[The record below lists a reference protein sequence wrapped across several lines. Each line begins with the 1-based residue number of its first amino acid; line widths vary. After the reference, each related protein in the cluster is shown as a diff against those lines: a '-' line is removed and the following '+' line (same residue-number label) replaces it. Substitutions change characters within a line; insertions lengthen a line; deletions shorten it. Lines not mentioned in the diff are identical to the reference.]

1 VRQLFELYPR
11 LRENEP
17 TLESRGTSGAPVEQL
32 ELETVLK
39 VSQAV
44 SGEMIL
50 DRLLDRLMRA
60 AIEHAGAERGLLI
73 APNGEELQIQAEAT
87 TTRLSGLR
95 PPKGGTEQPAKVAPF
110 AGVSEADVGKTA
122 GAPQPAGQF
131 FQLTSGADV
140 TVHLQGSDP
149 AEAALPQSLVRYVMR
164 TRDTVILDDAASQNL
179 FSADPYLVQ
188 HRTRSILCLPLI
200 NQGNLIGVLY
210 LENNLAPRVF
220 GPARIVVLKLLAS
233 QAAMSLENTRLYRDL
248 ADREAKIRRL
258 VDANIVGID
267 IWDLDGT
274 ILEANDAFLRIVGYD
289 REDLVSGRLRWTDL
303 TPAQCFGLDRQEVF
317 AEIARTGSV
326 QPLEWEFF
334 HKDGRRIPVL
344 AGGASYQGTQGIGF
358 ILDLTERKRAEQALR
373 QSEAHL
379 AEAQRLAHTGSWAYN
394 PATGKH
400 LYYSDEAFR
409 VFGLDPRRGRLPE
422 FEEIIQRIHPEER
435 DRMLEELAQILRDKT
450 EYEQDFRIVLP
461 DGTVR
466 HLHSIGHPVLNEAGE
481 LAEYF
486 GTVMDVTERRHAE
499 HRLLVQHRVAR
510 ILGEAST
517 AEEALPKI
525 LEMVCEWPGWDL
537 GVLWQNDGHAGV
549 LRCAK
554 LWRRPSLEA
563 VQFEAVTR
571 TSTFTPGSGL
581 PGRVWA
587 SGAPAYIPDVTRDS
601 NFPRAEIAARD
612 GLHGAFAFPILL
624 GSEVLG
630 VIEFFSRDVWQRD
643 DDLLVTMATIGRQI
657 GEFTK
662 RAAAVDE
669 LHLRVNMLQ
678 QIPVAAWSVM
688 PDGTTDIVNELWFE
702 YTGQT
707 PEYVNSHPEAWMATL
722 HPEDRERAAGIYW
735 DGIRSGRG
743 FTMEARFLRARD
755 GAYRWHLNR
764 AVAVRDSEGNICRF
778 VGTSTDV
785 HDWRQAQ
792 EELRNAQAELA
803 HTTRVLT
810 MGELT
815 ASIAHEVNQPL
826 GAIVASAGA
835 CERWLAAQ
843 PPQMEKARRALERI
857 VNDGKRASEVIKR
870 IRALMKRQAPRKDW
884 LDINETILE
893 VVALAQYQL
902 SRGDIL
908 LETRLAEGLPLVQ
921 GDRVQL
927 QQVLLNLI
935 VNAIEAMSGVGE
947 RRRELTIVS
956 ATDGPAAVAIE
967 VRDSG
972 MGLDPERAANLF
984 EPFYT
989 TKAEGLGIGLSI
1001 SRSIVE
1007 AHGGHLLAAANVPHG
1022 AVFRFW
1028 VPLQEPVS

>member
-1 VRQLFELYPR
+1 VRQLTELYAQ

-17 TLESRGTSGAPVEQL
+17 VPGSRGTSGAPVEQL

-73 APNGEELQIQAEAT
+73 ARRGDELQIQAQAT
-87 TTRLSGLR
+87 ASGPDVIVNLR
-95 PPKGGTEQPAKVAPF
+95 
-110 AGVSEADVGKTA
+110 D
-122 GAPQPAGQF
+122 
-131 FQLTSGADV
+131 SG
-140 TVHLQGSDP
+140 H
-149 AEAALPQSLVRYVMR
+149 AEVALPQSLVRYVMR
-164 TRDTVILDDAASQNL
+164 TRDTVILEDASAQNL

-188 HRTRSILCLPLI
+188 HRARSLLCLPLI
-200 NQGNLIGVLY
+200 NQGNPIGVLY
-210 LENNLAPRVF
+210 LENNLAPCVF
-220 GPARIVVLKLLAS
+220 GPARVAVLKLLAS
-233 QAAMSLENTRLYRDL
+233 QAAMSLENARLYRDL
-248 ADREAKIRRL
+248 AKREAQIRRL
-258 VDANIVGID
+258 VDANIVGIVF
-267 IWDLDGT
+267 WHLDGT
-274 ILEANDAFLRIVGYD
+274 LLEANDAFLRMIGYE

-303 TPAQCFGLDRQEVF
+303 TPAQWLGRDRQQILAEVQ
-317 AEIARTGSV
+317 RTGIV
-326 QPLEWEFF
+326 QPFEWEYF
-334 HKDGRRIPVL
+334 HKDGSRVPVL
-344 AGGASYQGTQGIGF
+344 AGFATFEGENQGVGF
-358 ILDLTERKRAEQALR
+358 VLNLTEGKCVEQALR
-373 QSEAHL
+373 QSEAYL
-379 AEAQRLAHTGSWAYN
+379 AEAQRLTHTGSWVYDHIL
-394 PATGKH
+394 GKVTH
-400 LYYSDEAFR
+400 YSDETYR
-409 VFGLDPRRGRLPE
+409 LFGLDPRRPSGPPQLDE
-422 FEEIIQRIHPEER
+422 TLQLIHPGDRERVFEQLAQTFR
-435 DRMLEELAQILRDKT
+435 DRA
-450 EYEQDFRIVLP
+450 EYDQQYRIVLP
-461 DGTVR
+461 DGIVR

-481 LAEYF
+481 LVEYF

-499 HRLLVQHRVAR
+499 HRLLVQHRVAL
-510 ILGEAST
+510 ILGEATT

-537 GVLWQNDGHAGV
+537 GVLWQNDRHAGV

-554 LWRRPSLEA
+554 LWRTPSLEA
-563 VQFEAVTR
+563 AQFEAVTR
-571 TSTFTPGSGL
+571 TSTFSPGIGL

-601 NFPRAEIAARD
+601 NFPRAAIAARD

-624 GSEVLG
+624 GREVLG

-643 DDLLVTMATIGRQI
+643 DDLLVMMATIGRQI

-662 RAAAVDE
+662 RAAAVEE

-678 QIPVAAWSVM
+678 QIPGGAWSAK
-688 PDGTTDIVNELWFE
+688 PDGTPDIVNQLWFE

-707 PEYVNSHPEAWMATL
+707 PEYVKSDPEAWMACV
-722 HPEDRERAAGIYW
+722 HPEDRERVSRTYW
-735 DGIRSGRG
+735 EGIRSGRG
-743 FTMEARFLRARD
+743 YTMEARFLRVSD
-755 GAYRWHLNR
+755 GTYRWHLDR
-764 AVAVRDSEGNICRF
+764 AVAVRDPEGNILRF
-778 VGTSTDV
+778 VGMSTDV
-785 HDWRQAQ
+785 HEFRQVQ
-792 EELRNAQAELA
+792 EELRNTQAELA

-835 CERWLAAQ
+835 CERWLSAT

-857 VNDGKRASEVIKR
+857 VNDGKRAAEVIKR
-870 IRALMKRQAPRKDW
+870 IRALMKRQDPRKDW

-893 VVALAQYQL
+893 VVAFAQYQL

-908 LETRLAEGLPLVQ
+908 LETRLAERLPLVQ

-927 QQVLLNLI
+927 QQVLLNLV
-935 VNAIEAMSGVGE
+935 VNAIDAMKGIDE

-956 ATDGPAAVAIE
+956 AADGPEAVAVE

-972 MGLDPERAANLF
+972 TGLDPERAARLF

-989 TKAEGLGIGLSI
+989 TKAEGLGIGLSV

-1007 AHGGHLLAAANVPHG
+1007 AHGGHLSAAANVPHG
-1022 AVFRFW
+1022 AVFRFS
-1028 VPLQEPVS
+1028 VPLEEPVS